1 MRLNNST
8 HMAVLQPLVNTIQ
21 IHGPKLR
28 LLQAST
34 IKIFVPV
41 HFPIT
46 YNHNFVPGKL
56 ALWVKC
62 LPQIEDLNSDSQCPH
77 KILVISMYL

>member
-8 HMAVLQPLVNTIQ
+8 HMAVLQPLVNTVQ

-34 IKIFVPV
+34 IKILSQYI
-41 HFPIT
+41 FPSPIVIT
-46 YNHNFVPGKL
+46 VGLGNWLCG
-56 ALWVKC
+56 
-62 LPQIEDLNSDSQCPH
+62 
-77 KILVISMYL
+77 